1 MGADSKKKTI
11 IYVLLIVFT
20 ILAFSGLGVLAQVYV
35 RQSKTV
41 EENEKAAKKLAQE
54 IADMEEEKETLQ
66 KKIEEEEI
74 RKKPAREKRV
84 AKKLAE
90 QKKKY
95 GTEGLED
102 LKKQITE
109 TVAGR
114 DGDWSVYVKNLSTG
128 EYLSYDSKPMKAAS
142 LIKLY
147 IMGAVYEQVYA
158 GNMEMS
164 DSITQYLRDMITV
177 NHNESANELVRQMSS
192 THDNF
197 EEGMKVVNQYTANH
211 DYSDTSQGCDL
222 RDSIDGEV
230 SGENYT
236 SVVDCGRFLE
246 TIYKKEN
253 LDADVSTEMLEFLK
267 AQERVGEIPAGLP
280 EGIQCANKT
289 GELSDIENDAAI
301 VFGGESGTDY
311 IICVMSQKLSD
322 VEAGRST
329 IRELS
334 GIVYNYFNGYSGEE
348 AEE

>member
-20 ILAFSGLGVLAQVYV
+20 ILAFTGLGVLAQVYV
-35 RQSKTV
+35 QQSKTV
-41 EENEKAAKKLAQE
+41 EENKKNAKKIAQE

-66 KKIEEEEI
+66 KTIEEEEI
-74 RKKPAREKRV
+74 RKKAAREERA

-90 QKKKY
+90 EAKKY

-102 LKKQITE
+102 LKMQIAE
-109 TVAGR
+109 TVAER

-147 IMGAVYEQVYA
+147 IMGAVYEQIYA

-164 DSITQYLRDMITV
+164 DSITQYLRDMITIS
-177 NHNESANELVRQMSS
+177 HNESANELVRQMSS
-192 THDNF
+192 TRDNF
-197 EEGMKVVNQYTANH
+197 EEGMKVVNQYTASH
-211 DYSDTSQGCDL
+211 DYSDTSQGRDL
-222 RDSIDGEV
+222 RDSRDGEAP
-230 SGENYT
+230 GENYT

-267 AQERVGEIPAGLP
+267 AQERVGKIPAGLP
-280 EGIQCANKT
+280 EGVQCANKT
-289 GELSDIENDAAI
+289 GELSDVENDVAI
-301 VFGGESGTDY
+301 VFSGENGTDY
-311 IICVMSQKLSD
+311 IICVMSQELSD
-322 VEAGRST
+322 AEAGRST
-329 IRELS
+329 IKELS
-334 GIVYNYFNGYSGEE
+334 AIVYNYFNGFSSEA